1 MAAIFKR
8 ELNAYFESPLGYVF
22 LAAYDLLAGF
32 FFFNYNLYSNTTD
45 LRTLFDLLFTVT
57 IFLIPILTMR
67 LMSEERK
74 AKTDQLLMMAPVTAT
89 SIIVAKFFAAL
100 LVYLAAMSITLVM
113 AGVMSF
119 YAAPEWP
126 VVLGHFI
133 GLLLLGAALIAVGL
147 LISSLT
153 ENQIIA
159 AVGGFCVG
167 LLLMLLDALAGVISN
182 PFFARLVTDLSFY
195 TRYQNFTLGMID
207 LADIVFFG
215 SLTALFLFFS
225 VAVFENRRL
234 S

>member
-1 MAAIFKR
+1 MGAIFKR
-8 ELNAYFESPLGYVF
+8 ELDAYFQSPLGYVF
-22 LAAYDLLAGF
+22 VAVYYLFAGF
-32 FFFNYNLYSNTTD
+32 FFFNYNLYGNTTD

-74 AKTDQLLMMAPVTAT
+74 AKTDQLLLMAPVTAT
-89 SIIVAKFFAAL
+89 EIVLGKFFAAV
-100 LVYLAAMSITLVM
+100 LVYLTAMSITLVM
-113 AGVMSF
+113 AGMLSL

-126 VVLGHFI
+126 VVLGHFV
-133 GLLLLGAALIAVGL
+133 GLFLLGAALIAVGL

-167 LLLMLLDALAGVISN
+167 LLLMLLDALAGALSN
-182 PFFARLVTDLSFY
+182 ALLVKLVNGLSFY
-195 TRYQNFTLGMID
+195 NRYQNFTLGVLD
-207 LADIVFFG
+207 LSDLVFFV
-215 SLTALFLFFS
+215 SLSALFLYFT
-225 VAVFENRRL
+225 VAVFESRRL